1 MSFSPD
7 SLGRPQGV
15 EVFPEDRC
23 APTEPA
29 LYAAP
34 ATSSTPEPEAVSQ
47 QEMELEWQQF
57 QEEYRRLKEQQEA
70 LEMRVRKSEERRRA
84 LIHIMGD
91 LNTVNRK
98 LADQRKAMIHILAD
112 YEQDRRSLARQTE
125 RLDNSRRALLHI
137 LQDSHQS
144 NLRLENSRKAMIH
157 IMSDLSETTAEVQRR
172 EQELREKQEQLVQ
185 AGKLA
190 TLGELTTGVA
200 HELNNPLN
208 NIGLFIGNAIDII
221 ELGIEKQGPQS
232 TDGGFAQEDG
242 ESTAAMLDGW
252 GTLDPQLI
260 LQELHNAMQQVRKA
274 TEIISHLR
282 TFGRA
287 ASVSQEPVAINQII
301 ERAISLMKEQLRLRQ
316 IKVNLH
322 FPEEDIVVIGNAIQ
336 LEQVFINLLTNAR
349 DAMASVAHKAITI
362 TCTTRHS
369 SPAGEA
375 GSFSSATSRAIAN
388 VVDISFRDTGPGIPA
403 GLEQRIFDPF
413 FTTKEVGAGTGL
425 GLSITYGIIKEH
437 RGTIMVE
444 NHPGE
449 GAVFLIQ
456 LPLKV

>member
-1 MSFSPD
+1 ME
-7 SLGRPQGV
+7 LTQL
-15 EVFPEDRC
+15 
-23 APTEPA
+23 PA
-29 LYAAP
+29 LETALH
-34 ATSSTPEPEAVSQ
+34 
-47 QEMELEWQQF
+47 QETDMESLR
-57 QEEYRRLKEQQEA
+57 QEYMSLIEQKNA
-70 LEMRVRKSEERRRA
+70 LETRVRKSEERRRA
-84 LIHIMGD
+84 LMHILSD

-112 YEQDRRSLARQTE
+112 YEQDRSRLARQKE

-157 IMSDLSETTAEVQRR
+157 IMSDLKETTEEVQQR

-208 NIGLFIGNAIDII
+208 NIGLFIGNAIDLIA
-221 ELGIEKQGPQS
+221 LGMS
-232 TDGGFAQEDG
+232 
-242 ESTAAMLDGW
+242 
-252 GTLDPQLI
+252 DPNPERI
-260 LQELHNAMQQVRKA
+260 LQELHSAMHQVRKA

-287 ASVSQEPVAINQII
+287 TSVSREPVNITQVIR
-301 ERAISLMKEQLRLRQ
+301 RALSLVQEQLRLRQ
-316 IKVNLH
+316 IEVKLLL
-322 FPEEDIVVIGNAIQ
+322 PEEEVSIMGNPIQ

-349 DAMASVAHKAITI
+349 DALAYATRKIITI
-362 TCTTRHS
+362 GC
-369 SPAGEA
+369 
-375 GSFSSATSRAIAN
+375 ATQAN
-388 VVDISFRDTGPGIPA
+388 MVEIRFCDTGPGIPV

-437 RGTIMVE
+437 QGTIVVE
-444 NHPGE
+444 NCPDE
-449 GAVFLIQ
+449 GALFSIQ
-456 LPLKV
+456 LPLEYDEM